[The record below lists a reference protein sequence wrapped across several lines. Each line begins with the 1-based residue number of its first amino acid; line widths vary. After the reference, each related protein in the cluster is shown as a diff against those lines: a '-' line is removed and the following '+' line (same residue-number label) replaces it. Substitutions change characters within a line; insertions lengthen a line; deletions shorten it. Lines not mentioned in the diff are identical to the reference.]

1 MGSASAY
8 AAVLRA
14 IEQDVGALRSANP
27 KLFTFTNTANG
38 MVDIRDFQ
46 TTGVVAFA
54 RGLPFSRLT
63 AGKQTIGGHRVQV
76 NEGYRQNSIAAIHSL
91 VAKL

>member
-1 MGSASAY
+1 
-8 AAVLRA
+8 
-14 IEQDVGALRSANP
+14 
-27 KLFTFTNTANG
+27 
-38 MVDIRDFQ
+38 MVDVRDFQ

-54 RGLPFSRLT
+54 RGLPFSRLS

-76 NEGYRQNSIAAIHSL
+76 NESQRLLALDAVDAL